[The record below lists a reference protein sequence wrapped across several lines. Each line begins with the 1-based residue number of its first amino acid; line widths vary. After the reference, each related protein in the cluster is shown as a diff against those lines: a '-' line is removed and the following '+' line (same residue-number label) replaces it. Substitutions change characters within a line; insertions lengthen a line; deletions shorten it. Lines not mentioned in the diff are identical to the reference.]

1 MIPTVWAVVK
11 QGKIELLEP
20 ISLPEGAKLLV
31 TIVPPEEEAD
41 FWLRASELSLA
52 KIWDNPQDDEY
63 TVIGRILDSMIL
75 LPKKLV
81 EYVKLKSDSI

>member
-63 TVIGRILDSMIL
+63 TVIGRI
-75 LPKKLV
+75 
-81 EYVKLKSDSI
+81 